1 MLTGILKEKSY
12 LNTTTDLNSVS
23 LWGDKLYFRE
33 IFIYFFY
40 YFLQS
45 FESIVIVN
53 ISSCR
58 KSEKIQK

>member
-33 IFIYFFY
+33 IYWFF
-40 YFLQS
+40 FLLFS
-45 FESIVIVN
+45 TVF
-53 ISSCR
+53 
-58 KSEKIQK
+58 

>member
-12 LNTTTDLNSVS
+12 INTTTDLNSVS
-23 LWGDKLYFRE
+23 LWGDKLYFRKNLY
-33 IFIYFFY
+33 FFFY
-40 YFLQS
+40 YFLKS